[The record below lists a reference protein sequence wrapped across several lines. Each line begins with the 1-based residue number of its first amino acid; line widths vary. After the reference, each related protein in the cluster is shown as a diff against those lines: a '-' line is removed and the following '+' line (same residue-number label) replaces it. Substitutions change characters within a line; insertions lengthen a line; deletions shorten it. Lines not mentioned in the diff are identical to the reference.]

1 MLIRDA
7 LARGAL
13 RPASGPRETALTAA
27 AEAPPDSP
35 AALAVSGS
43 HCVFFDAAEVHHCRV
58 QHALGHSALPL
69 ACRQFPRV
77 TVQTPLG
84 ASVTLSHYCP
94 TAAELLGAPG
104 PVTIVT
110 NAPAFPD
117 GGEYVGLDV
126 REALPPL
133 LRPDVLMDWEAWRTL
148 EERAVHLLCHVAETA
163 DEGLSRLHT
172 AVEHLRQWRP
182 ASTSLAIAIDAAFGL
197 GGSET
202 QAFRPDSARRVA
214 EVLAAIP
221 PGVRNS
227 DAIPRTDTQMPR
239 ASALVERRFLAA
251 HAFAS
256 WTGYQGHGVRS
267 WFRGIEAAH
276 ALLDAGYSIAT
287 ADLLLRH
294 LADTAALTQSWNQ
307 ADR

>member
-1 MLIRDA
+1 VLGVV
-7 LARGAL
+7 GA
-13 RPASGPRETALTAA
+13 
-27 AEAPPDSP
+27 
-35 AALAVSGS
+35 
-43 HCVFFDAAEVHHCRV
+43 HCVFFDAGQGHHCRV

-84 ASVTLSHYCP
+84 TSVTLSHYCP
-94 TAAELLGAPG
+94 TAADLLRATG

-110 NAPAFPD
+110 DAPAFPA

-133 LRPDVLMDWEAWRTL
+133 LCPDVLMDWKAWRAL
-148 EERAVHLLCHVAETA
+148 EDHAVHLLCDVADTA

-172 AVEHLRQWRP
+172 AVERLRQWRP
-182 ASTSLAIAIDAAFGL
+182 GSASLPVAIDDAFGL
-197 GGSET
+197 AKSET
-202 QAFRPDSARRVA
+202 RAYRPDRERRVA

-221 PGVRNS
+221 P
-227 DAIPRTDTQMPR
+227 DARDSRAISAPDTQEPR
-239 ASALVERRFLAA
+239 ASATVERRFLAA
-251 HAFAS
+251 HAFAN

-267 WFRGIEAAH
+267 WFRSIEAAF
-276 ALLDAGYSIAT
+276 ALLDAGYPVAT

-294 LADTAALTQSWNQ
+294 LADTAALTQAWNQ

>member
-1 MLIRDA
+1 MLINDA
-7 LARGAL
+7 LARGLL
-13 RPASGPRETALTAA
+13 RPTSGSRQSALTPAPQ
-27 AEAPPDSP
+27 APPDSP
-35 AALAVSGS
+35 AVLAVSGS

-58 QHALGHSALPL
+58 QHALDHSALPL

-84 ASVTLSHYCP
+84 TSVTLSHYCP
-94 TAAELLGAPG
+94 TAAGLLEARG
-104 PVTIVT
+104 PVTIVE

-133 LRPDVLMDWEAWRTL
+133 LRPDVLMDWESWRAL

-163 DEGLSRLHT
+163 DEGLSRLRT
-172 AVEHLRQWRP
+172 AVEDLRQWRP
-182 ASTSLAIAIDAAFGL
+182 GSTSLATAIDAAFGL
-197 GGSET
+197 ASSQT
-202 QAFRPDSARRVA
+202 QACQPDTARRVA

-221 PGVRNS
+221 RGVLDNS
-227 DAIPRTDTQMPR
+227 TPQPDTQAPR

-256 WTGYQGHGVRS
+256 WIGYQGHGVRS
-267 WFRGIEAAH
+267 WFRSIEGAY
-276 ALLDAGYSIAT
+276 ALLDAGYSVAT

-294 LADTAALTQSWNQ
+294 LADTSALTQSWNQ

>member
-1 MLIRDA
+1 M
-7 LARGAL
+7 
-13 RPASGPRETALTAA
+13 
-27 AEAPPDSP
+27 
-35 AALAVSGS
+35 
-43 HCVFFDAAEVHHCRV
+43 FFDAAEVHHCRV

-84 ASVTLSHYCP
+84 TFVTLSHYCP
-94 TAAELLGAPG
+94 TAAGLLPSPG

-133 LRPDVLMDWEAWRTL
+133 LRPDVLMDWESWRAL
-148 EERAVHLLCHVAETA
+148 EERAVHLFCHVAETA
-163 DEGLSRLHT
+163 DEGLSRLRT

-182 ASTSLAIAIDAAFGL
+182 GPTSLATAIDAAFGL
-197 GGSET
+197 ASRET
-202 QAFRPDSARRVA
+202 RAYRPDNARRVA

-221 PGVRNS
+221 RGVLHGN
-227 DAIPRTDTQMPR
+227 PTPKTDSQAPR

-294 LADTAALTQSWNQ
+294 LADTSALTQSWNQ